1 VDYSNADHTER
12 WSLQLKAAG
21 GGVPGVGT
29 YTNVVG
35 TDEWNSGAVAM
46 DFSNNGSGCTGL
58 TGSFEVLEIE
68 VSGGKVLRLAADFD
82 QTCLFTNPTA
92 PLHGSIRFNSS
103 LPIRR

>member
-1 VDYSNADHTER
+1 MPQR
-12 WSLQLKAAG
+12 AAG
-21 GGVPGVGT
+21 QRWDSSRT
-29 YTNVVG
+29 
-35 TDEWNSGAVAM
+35 
-46 DFSNNGSGCTGL
+46 
-58 TGSFEVLEIE
+58 E